1 MSDKFKGLGGGHGPP
16 ACSHAG
22 DGVKIGSATIYAGGS
37 NYLWPEDMMEYDV
50 RVLLRA
56 ERNDRNVKFGD
67 AERGFL
73 WLPIHDFKTV
83 EETNWAIWKVRLTQV
98 YEKIKQN
105 KRVIVFCAG
114 GHGRTGLFLA
124 SLLVLAEPEIDDPV
138 AEIRRRYCNKA
149 VETPEQAAQVMRL
162 LRETRA
168 VLTASEMEG

>member
-1 MSDKFKGLGGGHGPP
+1 MSDKFKGLEGGHGPP
-16 ACSHAG
+16 SCSHAG
-22 DGVKIGSATIYAGGS
+22 DEVRIGDVFMFAGGS
-37 NYLWPEDMMEYDV
+37 NYLWPEDMIGYDL

-56 ERNDRNVKFGD
+56 ERNDRSMKFGD

-73 WLPIHDFKTV
+73 WLPIADFQTV
-83 EETNWAIWKVRLTQV
+83 EEKNWAIWKVRLSQV
-98 YEKIKQN
+98 YEKIKQG

-138 AEIRRRYCNKA
+138 AEIRRRYCFTA
-149 VETPEQAAQVMRL
+149 VETQAQAAQVMRL

-168 VLTASEMEG
+168 VRTAETMKG